1 MERLTDSKIAENLKS
16 NYEGLQRVGIE
27 PSVMDLRYVR
37 LAELEEIYPKLVGGI
52 ALCKELLR
60 LAMKDLE
67 EAEDCDSCIYAYSS
81 TGLCPANSENGE
93 CEFKW
98 KHHDEAMKLFG
109 EEDEK

>member
-1 MERLTDSKIAENLKS
+1 MEKLTDSKIAENLKS

-37 LAELEEIYPKLVGGI
+37 LAELEDKEPKY
-52 ALCKELLR
+52 KELLR
-60 LAMKDLE
+60 FAMADLKD
-67 EAEDCDSCIYAYSS
+67 AEDCDSCIYAYSS

-98 KHHDEAMKLFG
+98 KHHDEAMQLFG